1 MSLVSENDV
10 RSKNYALEASK
21 HGKMEK
27 YEFGREKPVESTETI
42 HKTIRHDAT
51 TDSIERTKE
60 NDQKLVERWDFEACG
75 VDDCVMVF
83 ALSEKFFEE
92 NDDVDDADINRNVL
106 NLDWM
111 SNVKYLDG
119 IQKPPEDKQKEFE
132 KFC

>member
-1 MSLVSENDV
+1 
-10 RSKNYALEASK
+10 
-21 HGKMEK
+21 MEK
-27 YEFGREKPVESTETI
+27 YEFGREKPAESTETI

-75 VDDCVMVF
+75 VNDCAMVF
-83 ALSEKFFEE
+83 VSSEKFFEE
-92 NDDVDDADINRNVL
+92 SDDEDDANINWNVL

-111 SNVKYLDG
+111 SDVKYLDG

>member
-1 MSLVSENDV
+1 MILFCASDNLTEEAIYASQITEKVSLVSENDV
-10 RSKNYALEASK
+10 RSENYAVEASK

-27 YEFGREKPVESTETI
+27 YEFGREKPAESIETI

-83 ALSEKFFEE
+83 ASSEKFLRRMMMRMMPIS
-92 NDDVDDADINRNVL
+92 VG
-106 NLDWM
+106 M
-111 SNVKYLDG
+111 
-119 IQKPPEDKQKEFE
+119 
-132 KFC
+132 C